1 MKKFKVGIIG
11 CGAISKNYIKYSKE
25 VYYDYFEIVALGDI
39 DIEKAKEKAERFE
52 ISRYGLPEIVYN
64 ADDIDLIINLTV
76 PNAHEEVTIKCLEC
90 GKHVYTEKPLATSRE
105 GMRRIMEVVPLC
117 PSARNRQALRL
128 RPVTAEES
136 EKVLPFIRLGGALT
150 DIKLPLPG
158 TEPHAFIVICST
170 AAEDKYVNMDIGI
183 IAQTMLLQATEIGLN
198 GICIGAFDHAAVQKS
213 LDLPYEPLLIL
224 AIGKGAEKIV
234 LVESSETESRNYY
247 RKDGVHYVPKL
258 SLDTLIIK

>member
-1 MKKFKVGIIG
+1 MADNYLGKKMEDFLAGKTSTPKRTMTFAKLV
-11 CGAISKNYIKYSKE
+11 AKNRSYRGFDNTFT
-25 VYYDYFEIVALGDI
+25 V
-39 DIEKAKEKAERFE
+39 R
-52 ISRYGLPEIVYN
+52 
-64 ADDIDLIINLTV
+64 ADQL
-76 PNAHEEVTIKCLEC
+76 
-90 GKHVYTEKPLATSRE
+90 
-105 GMRRIMEVVPLC
+105 RRIMEVVPLC

-247 RKDGVHYVPKL
+247 RKEGIHYVPKL
-258 SLDTLIIK
+258 PLDKLLL